1 MKITI
6 KTASGTIEKTF
17 DAQVGATLLKQIQDA
32 GVANMPS
39 ACDFG
44 ICGACICNIEK
55 GVEHINKTHRSEPG
69 FPLADEEVMTCI
81 GGIKPES
88 LDSDDEI
95 ILQTIY

>member
-17 DAQVGATLLKQIQDA
+17 DAKVSETLLKQIHEA
-32 GVANMPS
+32 GVKNMPS

-44 ICGACICNIEK
+44 ICGACICQIEK
-55 GVEHINKTHRSEPG
+55 WAEHINKTHRSEPG

-88 LDSDDEI
+88 IQKDDEI